1 MDNTVHLRER
11 PLADLGIERPRRGAA
26 SPKQSFVGCAA
37 FPDSQGPLCGRRELS
52 LQLRQWQ
59 LWKFNGVKNSLCD
72 ALALLGKGVRL
83 GVFNSTG
90 VELPV

>member
-1 MDNTVHLRER
+1 MWRK
-11 PLADLGIERPRRGAA
+11 ADLSLHLTIR
-26 SPKQSFVGCAA
+26 Q
-37 FPDSQGPLCGRRELS
+37 LCGRRELS